1 MYRFSQISGIAVV
14 AGLCLSSAAAAN
26 MADSFD
32 INRYS
37 ASGEGRFETFHVD
50 QIRSLASALEAGVL
64 SQEAGVLS
72 QETELL
78 IAETPAGRLALIK
91 DQMAFHHIAQGS
103 AIDPVTEQPK
113 DWIATF

>member
-26 MADSFD
+26 IADSFD

-37 ASGEGRFETFHVD
+37 AAGEGRFETFHVD
-50 QIRSLASALEAGVL
+50 QIRSLASAL
-64 SQEAGVLS
+64 EAGVLS

>member
-14 AGLCLSSAAAAN
+14 AGLCLCSAAAAN

-37 ASGEGRFETFHVD
+37 TAGEGRFKTFHID
-50 QIRSLASALEAGVL
+50 QIRSLASAL
-64 SQEAGVLS
+64 EAGVLS